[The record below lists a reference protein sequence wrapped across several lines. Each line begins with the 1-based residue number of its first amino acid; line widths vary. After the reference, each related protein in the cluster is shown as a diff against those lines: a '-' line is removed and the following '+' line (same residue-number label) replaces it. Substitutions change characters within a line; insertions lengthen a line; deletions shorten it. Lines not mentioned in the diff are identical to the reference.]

1 MPIETPVIWFFGPF
15 PRPLDSPL
23 AKTTPHSPDIGHA
36 VIALRPGHES
46 VESTQMD
53 LNADLR
59 LKEEVGV

>member
-23 AKTTPHSPDIGHA
+23 AKATRHNPDIGRS

-46 VESTQMD
+46 VETTQMY